1 MQPTRGSGAPA
12 RARLRSRRRLC
23 CLPAPAPATKTRG
36 PQPAAPSWGGDI
48 AGQDPGGSS
57 TSAPAAGPWASAVAH
72 DAPGSSLRLESGKTH
87 LGRAKAAPRCPES
100 THLSVPSPQRRKFP
114 RPAPTNRLWAHSHL
128 PLVLSVLSSN
138 HDPPGCKDCRSLLT
152 TSSLILAVSTPARCC
167 FPRQCSA
174 QHPSGAEPSS
184 STVEGVGGSLLPLKA
199 HFSRGIFRSG
209 LILDFPG

>member
-1 MQPTRGSGAPA
+1 MQPTHGSGAPA

-57 TSAPAAGPWASAVAH
+57 PSAPATGTWASAVAH

-87 LGRAKAAPRCPES
+87 LGRAKAALRCPES

-114 RPAPTNRLWAHSHL
+114 RPA
-128 PLVLSVLSSN
+128 
-138 HDPPGCKDCRSLLT
+138 HD
-152 TSSLILAVSTPARCC
+152 
-167 FPRQCSA
+167 
-174 QHPSGAEPSS
+174 EPSLGSFTFTPCAVGAFLQPRSPRLQGLQVSAHHLITDFS
-184 STVEGVGGSLLPLKA
+184 SFHPRKMLFPTTMLSPTPQRGRAQQQHSGGCGGVASSIKSS
-199 HFSRGIFRSG
+199 FFKRNFQV
-209 LILDFPG
+209 